1 MPTHTPQRSEQ
12 LQQGLQNFA
21 LFIRRGRELNNLSQ
35 QNLHVFFKILLV
47 NIYNSQLSHM
57 EQGKL
62 ILKPGTFVELE
73 KGNIAMD
80 DKKNIPPT
88 QKDFS
93 KEVREKFLQATPYL
107 NFDGTVCDATD
118 FFRIFVGID
127 DLHKSYKST
136 GLEITDEHAHRT
148 TEYARNI
155 FLGYCQEN
163 MLSRPEGWENLL
175 PELEKVMKQKKQ
187 REHFKNILSGLEEW
201 STPELKAY
209 TKNGTIEVCPINK
222 MFEKITH
229 KQMPECRDVWTKGDK
244 FKYNQLQAIR

>member
-21 LFIRRGRELNNLSQ
+21 LFIRRGRELNGLSQ

-62 ILKPGTFVELE
+62 ILKPATFLELE
-73 KGNIAMD
+73 KGNFAID

-107 NFDGTVCDATD
+107 NVDGEVCDATD

-136 GLEITDEHAHRT
+136 GLDITDEHAHKT

-175 PELEKVMKQKKQ
+175 PELEKIMKQKKQ
-187 REHFKNILSGLEEW
+187 KEHFKNILSGLEEW
-201 STPELKAY
+201 TTSELKAY
-209 TKNGTIEVCPINK
+209 TKDGTIDYCPINR
-222 MFEKITH
+222 MFETVTH

-244 FKYNQLQAIR
+244 VKYSQLQPLR